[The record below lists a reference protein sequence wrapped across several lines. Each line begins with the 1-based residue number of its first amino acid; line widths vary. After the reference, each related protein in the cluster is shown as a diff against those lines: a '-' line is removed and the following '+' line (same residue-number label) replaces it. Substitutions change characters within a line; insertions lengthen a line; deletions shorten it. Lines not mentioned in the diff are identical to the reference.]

1 MQKLVKS
8 ELLYILTNKLNLE
21 SMKFLGKYLTNKSL
35 NKAEVARKTG
45 INKSRLSNL
54 STKED
59 TNLKAE
65 ELYLI
70 SKAIDADPNEILEKV
85 YELLKLNR

>member
-1 MQKLVKS
+1 M
-8 ELLYILTNKLNLE
+8 T
-21 SMKFLGKYLTNKSL
+21 FLGKYLTDKSI

-70 SKAIDADPNEILEKV
+70 SQAIDADPNEILEKV
-85 YELLKLNR
+85 YGHLKLNK